1 MSESKKDSEYFSMDD
16 EIFDLKH
23 GDAKDKSVAALKMFG
38 KGLFNTS
45 KFLVTKAIPEIT
57 KAAAQQN
64 INRSND
70 LLKDASIDNERRQKL
85 EDINQKSKDALAKVN
100 EKLAKNK

>member
-1 MSESKKDSEYFSMDD
+1 MSESKKDSKYFSMDD
-16 EIFDLKH
+16 ELFDLKH

>member
-1 MSESKKDSEYFSMDD
+1 MSENKKDSEYLSMDD

-64 INRSND
+64 ISRSNE
-70 LLKDASIDNERRQKL
+70 LLKDSSIDSDRRQKL
-85 EDINQKSKDALAKVN
+85 EDFNQKSKDALANAN
-100 EKLAKNK
+100 ERLKKNK